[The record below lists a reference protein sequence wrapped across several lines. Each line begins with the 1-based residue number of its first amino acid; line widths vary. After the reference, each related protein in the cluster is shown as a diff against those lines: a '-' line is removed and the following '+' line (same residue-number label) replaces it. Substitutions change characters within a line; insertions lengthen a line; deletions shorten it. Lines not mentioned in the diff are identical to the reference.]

1 MQHLRANTEV
11 IVTVGPFVDVGDGFT
26 PQTDITLGGDEAE
39 LIKHGST
46 TVVDISGAT
55 WAAVTNCRGYYSLTL
70 TTGYTDTEGLLAVIV
85 QDDSDCLPVK
95 QEYMVLSEA
104 AWDSLYGAKDDGFM
118 DVNIKTVGRA
128 DTQETEANNLE
139 SACANYS
146 ATRGLSG
153 TALPAA
159 VADAAGGLPISAAGS
174 LLMDTLADW
183 VNGGRLD
190 LILDIIAADVVNIDG
205 DAMRGTDGAN
215 TTVPD
220 AAGVAPTAVEIR
232 QEIDSNSTRLD
243 ADITS
248 RSPASE
254 YDTEMARIT
263 GNVALA
269 SGVDLTHIM
278 GTILTEGGA
287 GRLAASLIKLL
298 DVATPLLVA
307 SDVMRGTDSAAL
319 ASVCTEARLQALTDW
334 INGGRLDLILDIIA
348 ADTTTDIPAL
358 IATAQ
363 ADLDLLTGADGATL
377 ATAQGNYA
385 PNKVVPDA
393 AGTAPTDAEI
403 VTAIEADG
411 GDLSSLM
418 EALVNKLLITEAS
431 GNAEIFND
439 AGVSQGTVAAAF
451 TSVAGV
457 TQRKRMVI

>member
-1 MQHLRANTEV
+1 MQELRANTAV
-11 IVTVGPFVDVGDGFT
+11 DVLIGPFVDDADGDT
-26 PQTDITLGGDEAE
+26 PIT
-39 LIKHGST
+39 GST
-46 TVVDISGAT
+46 LVVELSKNGQGLATKNDATDPVHDAGGTVD
-55 WAAVTNCRGYYSLTL
+55 GYYNCELDSTDTNTEGTLTL
-70 TTGYTDTEGLLAVIV
+70 VVHHA
-85 QDDSDCLPVK
+85 DSLPIRHD
-95 QEYMVLSEA
+95 YMVLAEA
-104 AWDSLYGAKDDGFM
+104 AWDSKYAAKDTGLM
-118 DVNIKTVGRA
+118 DVHVKTVEAGIIANASFNA
-128 DTQETEANNLE
+128 DVGSTAHGTNIIALACRKILEELNLDHLLKVDTTVAADGDLE
-139 SACANYS
+139 DYCV
-146 ATRGLSG
+146 GG
-153 TALPAA
+153 TIIAHLLAIS
-159 VADAAGGLPISAAGS
+159 ADA
-174 LLMDTLADW
+174 
-183 VNGGRLD
+183 
-190 LILDIIAADVVNIDG
+190 
-205 DAMRGTDGAN
+205 TDYKAS
-215 TTVPD
+215 TDSMQAIRDYT
-220 AAGVAPTAVEIR
+220 AP
-232 QEIDSNSTRLD
+232 SG
-243 ADITS
+243 
-248 RSPASE
+248 E

-298 DVATPLLVA
+298 DVAIPLLVA

-319 ASVCTEARLQALTDW
+319 ASVCTEARLQTLTDW

-377 ATAQGNYA
+377 ATAQGLYA

-393 AGTAPTDAEI
+393 AGIAPTAAEI
-403 VTAIEADG
+403 VTAMEADG

-439 AGVSQGTVAAAF
+439 AGASQGTVAAAF

-457 TQRKRMVI
+457 TQRKRMII